1 MVRYDLI
8 IVGAGPAGLSAAII
22 AAKQGVRTAVFD
34 ENERPGGQL
43 FNLKITPTSVQTEE
57 GLDHWVALIR
67 TLFEKKGM
75 QIQFNI
81 VSAETL
87 HSAQDAPDQFRDLI
101 VRVAG
106 FSSYFVSLCPQVQDD
121 IIARTEHVL

>member
-1 MVRYDLI
+1 MNSYSKLPSVLM
-8 IVGAGPAGLSAAII
+8 
-22 AAKQGVRTAVFD
+22 
-34 ENERPGGQL
+34 PGGQL

-87 HSAQDAPDQFRDLI
+87 HQAQDAPDNYRDLI

-106 FSSYFVSLCPQVQDD
+106 FSSYFVSLCPQVQED

>member
-1 MVRYDLI
+1 M
-8 IVGAGPAGLSAAII
+8 
-22 AAKQGVRTAVFD
+22 
-34 ENERPGGQL
+34 
-43 FNLKITPTSVQTEE
+43 FNVKITPTSVDTEE
-57 GLDHWVALIR
+57 GLDNWVSLIT
-67 TLFEKKGM
+67 TLFAKKGM

-87 HSAQDAPDQFRDLI
+87 QEAKAEPEKYKDLI

-106 FSSYFVSLCPQVQDD
+106 FSSYFVTLCPQVQED